1 MRRRPI
7 PLILPLSTGLLWLFR
22 EGMNRTNALQN
33 WCAQQAYGAYIVH
46 LFVLL
51 AVQHATDGLA
61 LSGMVKLLII
71 GVVASTLSFGI
82 TYLLRL
88 IPGVKQ
94 VL

>member
-1 MRRRPI
+1 MKR
-7 PLILPLSTGLLWLFR
+7 LYYLDTLKVMLTVL
-22 EGMNRTNALQN
+22 
-33 WCAQQAYGAYIVH
+33 VV
-46 LFVLL
+46 FVLL

-61 LSGMVKLLII
+61 LSGMVKLQII
-71 GVVASTLSFGI
+71 GLVASALSFSI